1 MTSTTGRADT
11 TQHPDV
17 SEISDLTE
25 GLLPPARTSAV
36 RRHLDG
42 CTLCTDVRTSLEEI
56 RGLLGT
62 LPGPARMPAEIA
74 GRIDAALAA
83 EALLSATAPDTA
95 AHVSRETPPE
105 AAPDDAPAT
114 SASPEPSTAG
124 GSDRPAGRPRAATG
138 PGRPSGRRRRRV
150 AVLGG
155 VFGAAVL
162 GLGTFLLLPG
172 TLQNAADS
180 SGDKKS
186 DVAASSADARFSGE
200 GVDQRVQELL
210 SRDGTLKAP
219 KDPAPESLKSE
230 SDGHSSLR
238 GLDTTLPNCVRVGTG
253 RTDPVLAFQPGDYQG
268 SRAYLVV
275 LPHATDSSQVQAYVL
290 DASCAEGGT
299 AAKADVLLTHAYP
312 RS

>member
-25 GLLPPARTSAV
+25 GLLPPARTAAV
-36 RRHLDG
+36 RRHVDG
-42 CTLCTDVRTSLEEI
+42 CALCADVRASLEEI

-62 LPGPARMPAEIA
+62 LPGPVRMPAEIA

-83 EALLSATAPDTA
+83 EALLSATTPDDAT
-95 AHVSRETPPE
+95 AHVSRETPSDAPE
-105 AAPDDAPAT
+105 ALPAAEDSPDPAG
-114 SASPEPSTAG
+114 AA
-124 GSDRPAGRPRAATG
+124 DRPAGRPRAATG
-138 PGRPSGRRRRRV
+138 PGRPTGRRRRRV

-155 VFGAAVL
+155 ILGAAAL

-186 DVAASSADARFSGE
+186 DVAASAADTPFSDE
-200 GVDQRVQELL
+200 GIDQRVQELL
-210 SRDGTLKAP
+210 RADGTRKAP
-219 KDPAPESLKSE
+219 KDAPESLTAE
-230 SDGHSSLR
+230 NDGNTPLR
-238 GLDTTLPNCVRVGTG
+238 SADATLPNCVRAGTD

-275 LPHATDSSQVQAYVL
+275 LPHATDPSKVQAYVL
-290 DASCAEGGT
+290 DASCTEGGGS
-299 AAKADVLLTHAYP
+299 AKADVLLTHVYP
-312 RS
+312 RP